1 MARPLTVSVACLLIL
16 GSGVMLLLWGVVTL
30 SRQRAFNAAVRS
42 VFDADVSADTSVGWL
57 TAAFFVGAV
66 FSLAL
71 ACILL
76 WLVIFVYQ
84 AEGVARIVLW
94 LVSPA
99 TLWFA
104 WRTLVNNGASYLHA
118 DGTGP
123 DLETARA
130 EMNMVNDLTPWRFT
144 GWYHSVTVGSGI
156 ASMFFVVS
164 AAILLAVP
172 GSGQLLQRHS

>member
-1 MARPLTVSVACLLIL
+1 LLSSHTHNRQAAAL
-16 GSGVMLLLWGVVTL
+16 CEDP
-30 SRQRAFNAAVRS
+30 QRAQQQVRLQKAAAVL
-42 VFDADVSADTSVGWL
+42 G
-57 TAAFFVGAV
+57 
-66 FSLAL
+66 
-71 ACILL
+71 CILL

-84 AEGVARIVLW
+84 AAGVARIILW

-123 DLETARA
+123 DDETARA
-130 EMNMVNDLTPWRFT
+130 EMNMVNDLTPWRFS
-144 GWYHSVTVGSGI
+144 GWYCSVTVGFGI

-172 GSGQLLQRHS
+172 GS